1 MFTETVAWFSSRG
14 AGFSSSSFFVYFMY
28 LYKKISSFCTSR
40 CALAFARGHAGYKF
54 PLLLLLLSLLNLQLY
69 GHNYNSSAFDASKPP
84 YPPASNSPSD
94 SHVSVPPI
102 PSFRLTEINDS
113 DEVSAPFDGLRQ
125 VGGDPVKVTVLPS
138 SVTLVMCSRSIV

>member
-1 MFTETVAWFSSRG
+1 
-14 AGFSSSSFFVYFMY
+14 MY

-54 PLLLLLLSLLNLQLY
+54 PLLLLSLLNLQLY
-69 GHNYNSSAFDASKPP
+69 GHNYNSSAFDASKLP
-84 YPPASNSPSD
+84 YSPASNWPSD

-113 DEVSAPFDGLRQ
+113 DEVSAPFDGLR
-125 VGGDPVKVTVLPS
+125 
-138 SVTLVMCSRSIV
+138 